1 MKKCLRG
8 GPSRIQP
15 SANRLLDRIKTGFY
29 DDTRIRGFSSVRF
42 KTLIGC
48 MQSVSMIPTVKTS
61 DRTFIMKCM
70 IRYVYTRSSID
81 PYALI
86 RLSDWI
92 DSVFL
97 VMYPTFFFEDLI
109 HCDYLGNDPP
119 IYPGFEIMRRSVADF
134 SIFMHQK
141 YVRRITRTSSYS
153 IGSTGRDTKLINVY
167 QRMWNEYKNGE
178 KDPGHVHW
186 SQPDPQLIQCIS
198 YALRSLSIVRV
209 LLSAHDQCS
218 VMRNNDW
225 VLAWIAIIGSF
236 THESTKKCP
245 MFRAVI
251 QSVALCPILAAF
263 QIVCGD
269 KSRRSVY
276 RHLVNVATSARD
288 KFVVLHDSKI
298 SPLDPDAYT
307 THRIPVSNFS
317 GATARRILAGM
328 FSCMSTETGLLN
340 KEYAHVSEYICDS
353 WMQALECILPYF
365 GNRLH
370 YPQCVCSSNMVRRA
384 YGGIRVTPDVI
395 RSMTEIRPLLRLFI
409 SPVLK
414 YIPMNDHIQRALR
427 DIRVSDRGTRSWL
440 GALEEER
447 WIWLHSMAK
456 VDSMYYSDLD
466 GKLKKW
472 IETLSK
478 GPCCVSWRSPCDVW
492 PSTSVY
498 DIAFLSNA
506 WLHLD
511 ERGRRRVLRNRI
523 DAMRRF
529 ASNFVSQTPGV
540 QDSAAY
546 DPRLGVVFGDPAF
559 SVYLHS
565 FTQCFQRVLFDSL
578 CIVPTMIRRHFGAH
592 VGSIILT
599 FLGNDASLAQ
609 IPLKIIQ
616 KIKQS
621 PLLPNFYTRS
631 TAEPKM
637 DCIRSAFD
645 WVQRINRLNR

>member
-29 DDTRIRGFSSVRF
+29 DDTRIRGFSSMRF

-109 HCDYLGNDPP
+109 HCDYLGKDPP
-119 IYPGFEIMRRSVADF
+119 IYPGFEIMRRSIADF

-141 YVRRITRTSSYS
+141 YVRRITRTSSYF

-167 QRMWNEYKNGE
+167 QRMWNEYKHCE
-178 KDPGHVHW
+178 KDPSRVHW

-245 MFRAVI
+245 MFHAVI

-263 QIVCGD
+263 QIVGGD

-276 RHLVNVATSARD
+276 RHLVNVAKSARD

-307 THRIPVSNFS
+307 TH
-317 GATARRILAGM
+317 
-328 FSCMSTETGLLN
+328 TGYPCQFQRSHRE
-340 KEYAHVSEYICDS
+340 KDTRGYVFVHVYRNGV
-353 WMQALECILPYF
+353 PGY
-365 GNRLH
+365 
-370 YPQCVCSSNMVRRA
+370 
-384 YGGIRVTPDVI
+384 
-395 RSMTEIRPLLRLFI
+395 
-409 SPVLK
+409 
-414 YIPMNDHIQRALR
+414 
-427 DIRVSDRGTRSWL
+427 RVSKRFRIYMRFVDAGSRVYTSLFWKSIALPSMCMFEQHGPPSIRWDSGDTRC
-440 GALEEER
+440 
-447 WIWLHSMAK
+447 HSI
-456 VDSMYYSDLD
+456 YD
-466 GKLKKW
+466 GNSS
-472 IETLSK
+472 IAST
-478 GPCCVSWRSPCDVW
+478 VHI
-492 PSTSVY
+492 PSVEVHT
-498 DIAFLSNA
+498 
-506 WLHLD
+506 D
-511 ERGRRRVLRNRI
+511 ERPYPEC
-523 DAMRRF
+523 
-529 ASNFVSQTPGV
+529 TPC
-540 QDSAAY
+540 
-546 DPRLGVVFGDPAF
+546 
-559 SVYLHS
+559 HS
-565 FTQCFQRVLFDSL
+565 CV
-578 CIVPTMIRRHFGAH
+578 
-592 VGSIILT
+592 
-599 FLGNDASLAQ
+599 
-609 IPLKIIQ
+609 
-616 KIKQS
+616 
-621 PLLPNFYTRS
+621 
-631 TAEPKM
+631 
-637 DCIRSAFD
+637 
-645 WVQRINRLNR
+645 